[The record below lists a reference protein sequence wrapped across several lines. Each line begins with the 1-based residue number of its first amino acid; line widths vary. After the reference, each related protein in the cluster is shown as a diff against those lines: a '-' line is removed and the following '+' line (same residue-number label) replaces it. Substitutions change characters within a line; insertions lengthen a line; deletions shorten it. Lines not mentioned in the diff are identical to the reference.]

1 MAASQSSVYEKFIIL
16 SADGQNRADIANAE
30 FRVTSFDYYEN
41 ITQECKDVESVDS
54 FDFLDDEDREMGEEE
69 VGDDG
74 KAVEESDSGAMR
86 SPKVV
91 SPR

>member
-41 ITQECKDVESVDS
+41 ILSPFITGTVVISSTSGAAQSK
-54 FDFLDDEDREMGEEE
+54 EDR
-69 VGDDG
+69 
-74 KAVEESDSGAMR
+74 
-86 SPKVV
+86 
-91 SPR
+91 